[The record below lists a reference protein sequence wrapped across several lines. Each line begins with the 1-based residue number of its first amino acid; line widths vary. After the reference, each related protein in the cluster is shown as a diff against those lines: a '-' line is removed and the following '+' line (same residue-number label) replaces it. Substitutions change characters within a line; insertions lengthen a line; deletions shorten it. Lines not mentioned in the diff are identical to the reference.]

1 MLWCVRPFST
11 WARVTYARRVS
22 VSSLAGLLL
31 ATGWLLVGCGG
42 GIGGYCEAAAEC
54 EGGNDSDIQ
63 ACGLYFDE
71 TEQIA
76 ELKNCTP
83 EFDDYFACVEESAR
97 CNDNR
102 YGVSD
107 GQCGDEK
114 DRLENCIE

>member
-1 MLWCVRPFST
+1 M
-11 WARVTYARRVS
+11 VS
-22 VSSLAGLLL
+22 AAAVAASLAV
-31 ATGWLLVGCGG
+31 LVAGCGG

-54 EGGNDSDIQ
+54 EGGNDSDIV
-63 ACGLYFDE
+63 ACELRFDE

-76 ELKNCTP
+76 ELKNCTS
-83 EFDDYFACVEESAR
+83 EFDEYFTCVEESAR